1 MIPDRETVLS
11 GIQAALKEFGFFE
24 SEELEVM
31 DSLTYLALIVTLEG
45 AFRVDFPDEILALN
59 AFLDTD
65 FLVNVIQEL
74 SRNDGNLIQADVAPS
89 LAI

>member
-1 MIPDRETVLS
+1 MTDSETVLS

-24 SEELEVM
+24 TEDLETM

-74 SRNDGNLIQADVAPS
+74 SRSDGNLMQTTVAS
-89 LAI
+89 SSAM